1 MLSPSLLAHTHAL
14 LFVWLAGALA
24 LGMLLARGADVV
36 FEDDHAARWS
46 LPLKALA
53 ITVLA
58 ACWPLWVTMLVVAL
72 LFGSDPNDRR
82 PPEF

>member
-1 MLSPSLLAHTHAL
+1 MRDMWGMTSGVLFIWLSAAFFIGTLLA
-14 LFVWLAGALA
+14 F
-24 LGMLLARGADVV
+24 GADVV
-36 FEDDHAARWS
+36 FEDDPPARWP

-58 ACWPLWVTMLVVAL
+58 ACWPLWVTLLVVAL
-72 LFGSDPNDRR
+72 LFDRDPNDRR